1 MSDASL
7 TAPALL
13 DEQHDLMPFSCGE
26 AEFDDWLKRRARAN
40 QSSGASRTYVLAA
53 QDRVIAYY
61 ALAGGAV
68 IAREAPGRVRRN
80 MPDPIPVIVL
90 GRLAVDRA
98 WQGQGLGTAMLRDA
112 VLRTLQA
119 AEIIGVRALLVH
131 ALHDD
136 AAAFYRR
143 AGFMP
148 SPLRPHTLM
157 LPLRDVRAILGNT

>member
-26 AEFDDWLKRRARAN
+26 AELDDWLKRRARAN

-119 AEIIGVRALLVH
+119 AEIIGVRASWSTRRMMMQQRST
-131 ALHDD
+131 
-136 AAAFYRR
+136 AAPASCRR
-143 AGFMP
+143 PYA
-148 SPLRPHTLM
+148 HTRSCCLCVM
-157 LPLRDVRAILGNT
+157 